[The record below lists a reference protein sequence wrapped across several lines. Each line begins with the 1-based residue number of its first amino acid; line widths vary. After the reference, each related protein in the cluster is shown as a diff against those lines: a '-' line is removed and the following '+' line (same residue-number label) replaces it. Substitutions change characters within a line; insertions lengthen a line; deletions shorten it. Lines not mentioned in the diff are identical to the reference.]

1 MAKLPLIY
9 HEHKFC
15 HVFLQNLH
23 SYLKFAGSNNV
34 LPLVILSEYFLF
46 PKFIHLKEFCTE
58 QITKDYEQ
66 NSTEQKSKGSTF
78 HRSFIP
84 CTIP

>member
-1 MAKLPLIY
+1 MEDK
-9 HEHKFC
+9 KR
-15 HVFLQNLH
+15 N
-23 SYLKFAGSNNV
+23 
-34 LPLVILSEYFLF
+34 ILFSQEQ
-46 PKFIHLKEFCTE
+46 IQTRVKELGQ